1 MLGKSITK
9 NSVILGGFALV
20 TAAILAFTFQA
31 TAEKIAEQ
39 EKRAAEK
46 ALLQIVPRE
55 RHDNDMLSD
64 TLTFSAEQSAV
75 LGAKGPVD
83 VHLAKLDGELVA
95 AIIPAIAPDGYSG
108 EIKLIVGVNAD
119 GSVAGVRVLAH
130 KETPGLGDKLD
141 LNKSDWVLS
150 FNGKSLLNPTANKWK
165 VKKDGGEFDQFTGAT
180 ITPRAV
186 VKRVQH
192 VLEFFEANK
201 AALTQNT
208 PAAPAAIN

>member
-1 MLGKSITK
+1 M
-9 NSVILGGFALV
+9 V

-130 KETPGLGDKLD
+130 KETPGLGDKVD

>member
-130 KETPGLGDKLD
+130 KETYRARRQSRPKQKRLGIKL
-141 LNKSDWVLS
+141 
-150 FNGKSLLNPTANKWK
+150 
-165 VKKDGGEFDQFTGAT
+165 
-180 ITPRAV
+180 
-186 VKRVQH
+186 
-192 VLEFFEANK
+192 
-201 AALTQNT
+201 
-208 PAAPAAIN
+208 